1 MTSPVEEIPVTG
13 VIETRIPPADV
24 EHDAPSAAEINAR
37 RAASE
42 NAEALRLAR
51 AI

>member
-1 MTSPVEEIPVTG
+1 MPSLFEVVGDQISEN
-13 VIETRIPPADV
+13 
-24 EHDAPSAAEINAR
+24 HDAISSPFDGDSDADTINDR

-51 AI
+51 AL

>member
-1 MTSPVEEIPVTG
+1 MPSPFVVVGDQSSEN
-13 VIETRIPPADV
+13 
-24 EHDAPSAAEINAR
+24 HDAIASPFDTAIDQDVAINDR

-51 AI
+51 AL

>member
-1 MTSPVEEIPVTG
+1 MPSLFEVVSDQVSEN
-13 VIETRIPPADV
+13 
-24 EHDAPSAAEINAR
+24 HDAIPSPFDAGPDSDATINNR

-51 AI
+51 AL